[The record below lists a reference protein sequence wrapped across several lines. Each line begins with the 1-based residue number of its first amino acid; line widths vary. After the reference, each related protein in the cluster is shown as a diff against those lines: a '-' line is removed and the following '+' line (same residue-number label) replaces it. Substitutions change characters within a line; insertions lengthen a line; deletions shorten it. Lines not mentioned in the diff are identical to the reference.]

1 METKLELQKA
11 VSELAAVLAE
21 TISACTF
28 AMELGLSG
36 EPLGLARDKAS
47 RLHAKAKEIQNAL
60 D

>member
-1 METKLELQKA
+1 MELQQA
-11 VSELAAVLAE
+11 VSDLAALVAE

-36 EPLGLARDKAS
+36 EPLGLVRDKTS

-60 D
+60 H

>member
-1 METKLELQKA
+1 MKNQMELQQA
-11 VSELAAVLAE
+11 VSDLAALVAE
-21 TISACTF
+21 TILACTF

-60 D
+60 H

>member
-1 METKLELQKA
+1 MENHRELQQA
-11 VSELAAVLAE
+11 ISDLAALVAE

-60 D
+60 H